1 MSIASVRLAR
11 EDQAGAVGCAKFQ
24 IRGDPSPQLL
34 LRIFGLLAQQDQ
46 MPQRASVEIVDGA
59 MEVGMATCAL
69 TGHQAEVI
77 AEKIRS
83 MVGSYSVQL
92 DWQAALPNPSKPNR
106 RMFRF
111 AFDLR
116 ANRAAIA
123 SILRRRST

>member
-1 MSIASVRLAR
+1 MRQAR
-11 EDQAGAVGCAKFQ
+11 EAEAGAVGCAKFQ

-34 LRIFGLLAQQDQ
+34 LRIFGLLAQQGR
-46 MPQRASVEIVDGA
+46 MPQRATVEIVDGE

-69 TGHQAEVI
+69 TSHRAEVV

-92 DWQAALPNPSKPNR
+92 DWRASLTSASRSNR
-106 RMFRF
+106 RKFRF
-111 AFDLR
+111 AFGLR